1 VNRNNKIKLLQCIR
15 EGKLSKKVL
24 LPPKTYV
31 FTEHKGE
38 ATQYEMEGKLYSQT
52 EYEFF
57 CKEVENENRV
67 LKSLNTGSDGILVI
81 TIVYV
86 KGKTIL

>member
-1 VNRNNKIKLLQCIR
+1 
-15 EGKLSKKVL
+15 
-24 LPPKTYV
+24 
-31 FTEHKGE
+31 
-38 ATQYEMEGKLYSQT
+38 MEGKLYSQSD
-52 EYEFF
+52 YESF

-67 LKSLNTGSDGILVI
+67 LKSLNTGSEGNLVI

>member
-1 VNRNNKIKLLQCIR
+1 VNRDNKIKLLQCIS
-15 EGKLSKKVL
+15 EGKLSKRVL
-24 LPPKTYV
+24 LSPKTYV
-31 FTEHKGE
+31 FTEHNGE
-38 ATQYEMEGKLYSQT
+38 VKEYEMEGKLYSKT
-52 EYEFF
+52 DYESF

-67 LKSLNTGSDGILVI
+67 LKSLNTGSEGNLII

>member
-1 VNRNNKIKLLQCIR
+1 MNRNNKIKLLQSIR
-15 EGKLSKKVL
+15 EGKLSKRVL

-38 ATQYEMEGKLYSQT
+38 ATQYKMEGKLYSQN
-52 EYEFF
+52 EYENF
-57 CKEVENENRV
+57 CKEIENENRV
-67 LKSLNTGSDGILVI
+67 LKSLNTGSEGNLII